1 MSLPTF
7 GWGKRTVVSVVLKC
21 NHPRCLTCPLLKQGQ
36 SNYAFTSTKDKRR
49 THVPLN
55 CKSKNLIYGLIYRYY
70 PLNTKTKY
78 LRVQNS
84 PKCELN
90 RPGLTRRSVKGMYT
104 KLCFATF
111 WLLRYWWSIM
121 HMLLTHTGWA
131 GCDDHSHRQNE
142 ECIKSFTNST
152 PRKHCGIQY

>member
-1 MSLPTF
+1 MPLPTF
-7 GWGKRTVVSVVLKC
+7 GWGKRSVVSVVLKS
-21 NHPRCLTCPLLKQGQ
+21 NHPRCLTCPFLKQGQ
-36 SNYAFTSTKDKRR
+36 SNYPFTSTKEKRR
-49 THVPLN
+49 THDPLN

-84 PKCELN
+84 PKCQFN

-111 WLLRYWWSIM
+111 WSPLLMICNVYVIDTHWLGWLWWS
-121 HMLLTHTGWA
+121 LTP
-131 GCDDHSHRQNE
+131 QNE